1 MLPYQIFSST
11 IYEKKKKKGKSHAK
25 LSAPIIQFEVLNE
38 SELSYSVLDIQA
50 YFEYII

>member
-1 MLPYQIFSST
+1 M
-11 IYEKKKKKGKSHAK
+11 KKKKKEKNHAK